1 MKSTARGIRL
11 LDDKWSKLDE
21 IYRPL
26 QEKYRRL
33 SFNDFI
39 GILVDLGRW
48 AWLKLPTG
56 THQQLLNPH
65 KVFTRRE
72 KQRMRIQKRLK
83 NDAENLKI
91 DSKLSLGLPTLTK
104 EAIRREAS
112 MRKMRMSP
120 YVRSKLGMSEVA
132 REKLRT

>member
-1 MKSTARGIRL
+1 MRSTARGLRL
-11 LDDKWSKLDE
+11 SDNVWIDLDE
-21 IYRPL
+21 IYWPL

-33 SFNDFI
+33 SFNDFLA
-39 GILVDLGRW
+39 ILLDLGRW
-48 AWLKLPTG
+48 AWLKLPAG

-72 KQRMRIQKRLK
+72 KQRMRIQNRLK
-83 NDAENLKI
+83 SNAESLKI

-120 YVRSKLGMSEVA
+120 YVRSKLGMSAVA
-132 REKLRT
+132 RERMTT